1 MSWVLW
7 AVMLLIQNATFTW
20 VSRAR
25 NSKSLGYHAVA
36 ATFSNG
42 IWFLNLAVAVD
53 KLRGVEGWAYAGVA
67 LFYTVFTV
75 IGSVGAHYVL
85 MRHVERKVGA

>member
-36 ATFSNG
+36 AVFS
-42 IWFLNLAVAVD
+42 
-53 KLRGVEGWAYAGVA
+53 
-67 LFYTVFTV
+67 
-75 IGSVGAHYVL
+75 
-85 MRHVERKVGA
+85 